1 LFATYGYDAGH
12 NRTTITASAGS
23 TLAPRGLS
31 YDGFGRLATLTTGSV
46 TTTYSYDPDGR
57 PVAQAHSSGVATY
70 TYRSGTNW
78 PG

>member
-12 NRTTITASAGS
+12 NRTTITAPAGS

-46 TTTYSYDPDGR
+46 TTTYSYDPDG
-57 PVAQAHSSGVATY
+57 
-70 TYRSGTNW
+70 
-78 PG
+78 